1 MSIFLSVVKLYV
13 DQSNLIGYCLCL
25 YTIVIPFSSQELLAA
40 VETERRLRSRNSTPA
55 SMVVPHLDD
64 DYDVEQ
70 VII

>member
-13 DQSNLIGYCLCL
+13 DQSNLIGYCFCLC
-25 YTIVIPFSSQELLAA
+25 TFVILFSSQELLAA

-55 SMVVPHLDD
+55 SMVVSHLDD